1 MFVKK
6 SSISVCGCIYSSGDK
21 AGIFERNSIV
31 RSPKLR
37 IVSMINTTEYL
48 LTQG

>member
-6 SSISVCGCIYSSGDK
+6 FSISVCGCIYSSEDK
-21 AGIFERNSIV
+21 AGIFQWNSIV

-37 IVSMINTTEYL
+37 MVSAINTTEYL
-48 LTQG
+48 LTGG